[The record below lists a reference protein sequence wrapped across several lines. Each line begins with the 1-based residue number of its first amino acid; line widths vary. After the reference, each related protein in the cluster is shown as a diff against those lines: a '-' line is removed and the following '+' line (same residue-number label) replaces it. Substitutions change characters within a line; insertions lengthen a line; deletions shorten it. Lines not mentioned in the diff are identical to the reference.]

1 MPLSRRN
8 FLRSAAIGTAAASLE
23 FPLAQLGWPEPHR
36 ASKRGGPI
44 LLNSNENAYGALP
57 SVQAVMEHALA
68 EANRY
73 PFREY
78 DGLTERLAT
87 YNHVQADQVLTGC
100 GSTEI
105 LRIAAQAFLE
115 NGKKKVITATP
126 TFEAIGDY
134 ARALGAEVITV
145 PLTKDY
151 AHDLDA
157 MFAKAGDDA
166 GLVYIC
172 NPNNPTA
179 SLTPRKALDAF
190 IAKLP
195 ASTYVLMDEAYHHFA
210 VGAPDYTSYLETP
223 LIDRII
229 VARTFS
235 KVYGMA
241 GIRLGYS
248 VATAAT
254 TQKMRPFLLQDSIN
268 MIATRAG
275 LASLNDDSAMHA
287 AVTHNAA
294 DRDEFMHQAATRGL
308 KPIPSYCNFVMMDSG
323 RPVQQVSEHF
333 KKNGIL
339 IGRHFPPMDT
349 FVRISLGK
357 PEEMKTFWRVWDK
370 LPTAS

>member
-1 MPLSRRN
+1 MSLSRRN

-23 FPLAQLGWPEPHR
+23 FPLAQLGWPEPR
-36 ASKRGGPI
+36 RTTKPGGPI

-57 SVQAVMEHALA
+57 TVQAVMQHALV

-78 DGLTERLAT
+78 DGLAERIAA
-87 YNHVQADQVLTGC
+87 YNHVQPEQVLAGC

-105 LRIAAQAFLE
+105 LRIPAQAFLE
-115 NGKKKVITATP
+115 NGKKKVVAATP

-157 MFAKAGDDA
+157 MLGKAGDDT
-166 GLVYIC
+166 GLIYIC

-190 IAKLP
+190 IAKVP

-210 VGAPDYTSYLETP
+210 VGAPDYTSYLEAP
-223 LIDRII
+223 LTDRII

-235 KVYGMA
+235 KVYGLA
-241 GIRLGYS
+241 GNCLGYF

-275 LASLNDDSAMHA
+275 LASLKDDAAMHS
-287 AVTHNAA
+287 AVTRNAT
-294 DRDEFMHQAATRGL
+294 DRDEFMKQASARGL

-339 IGRHFPPMDT
+339 VGRHFPPMDT

-357 PEEMKTFWRVWDK
+357 PEEMKAFWRVWDQMPK
-370 LPTAS
+370 AS